1 MNKYKKMKE
10 FDFDKI
16 GKRLPYDRPNDFLDN
31 FAERSL
37 SDYNRRERGK
47 SLRRTFYKVSA
58 IAASV
63 IILITVTL
71 QMKNRAEFK
80 GYISNDTIKLDNIDQ
95 TTASNSPT
103 STQIKSDDNL
113 GSIIKE
119 MSDEELAVV
128 ATMFGE
134 ELNYE

>member
-1 MNKYKKMKE
+1 MNKYEKMKE

-16 GKRLPYDRPNDFLDN
+16 GKKLPYDRPNDFLDN

-37 SDYNRRERGK
+37 SDYNKHERGK
-47 SLRRTFYKVSA
+47 TLRRTFYKVSA

-71 QMKNRAEFK
+71 QMKNRAEFD
-80 GYISNDTIKLDNIDQ
+80 GYISNDTAKLDNIEQ
-95 TTASNSPT
+95 STASSLPT
-103 STQIKSDDNL
+103 SSQIKSDDDL

-128 ATMFGE
+128 ATMFSE

>member
-1 MNKYKKMKE
+1 M
-10 FDFDKI
+10 
-16 GKRLPYDRPNDFLDN
+16 
-31 FAERSL
+31 
-37 SDYNRRERGK
+37 
-47 SLRRTFYKVSA
+47 
-58 IAASV
+58 
-63 IILITVTL
+63 ITVTL
-71 QMKNRAEFK
+71 QMKNRAEFE

-103 STQIKSDDNL
+103 SAQIKSDDNL